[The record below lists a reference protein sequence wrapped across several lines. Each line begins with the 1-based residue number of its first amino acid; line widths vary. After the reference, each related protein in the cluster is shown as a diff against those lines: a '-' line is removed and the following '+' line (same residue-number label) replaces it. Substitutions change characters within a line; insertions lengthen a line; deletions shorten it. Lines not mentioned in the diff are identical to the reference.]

1 MALVRI
7 ENLKRLDKVITP
19 ISLGLPFIEW
29 AESKAQELVDK
40 TTTKKNEVDLGQ
52 LLKYRNTT
60 VLLQSSDIKNIFKA
74 SLNKSSDKFEI
85 ILDENQVINDSEKR
99 FIIAHELAHT
109 LFYNYEDRE
118 YKRILNLSYGS
129 KQLEDICD
137 FIALC
142 LLLPKRF
149 ISEEIKNYTDENFS
163 IRKRN
168 ESFLKF
174 IFHLSAK
181 YQLDWHYVMFRLITI
196 LSFLPNSLCIEFSKK
211 EIWKIK
217 WVFQTE
223 TLSAKNLYIPLRSK
237 EINKFPSAKESF
249 TIILDDIISKHKN
262 YSTPYGSIVVGKDHF
277 HTMYQGNIKQFLLK
291 HFTEQYDKLKIYYR
305 INHLDNLILL
315 FPFDGL
321 LK

>member
-223 TLSAKNLYIPLRSK
+223 TLSAKNLYIP
-237 EINKFPSAKESF
+237 
-249 TIILDDIISKHKN
+249 
-262 YSTPYGSIVVGKDHF
+262 
-277 HTMYQGNIKQFLLK
+277 
-291 HFTEQYDKLKIYYR
+291 
-305 INHLDNLILL
+305 
-315 FPFDGL
+315 
-321 LK
+321 

>member
-7 ENLKRLDKVITP
+7 ENLKKLDKVISP

-40 TTTKKNEVDLGQ
+40 TTTKNVVDLKN
-52 LLKYRNTT
+52 LLKYQNTT
-60 VLLQSSDIKNIFKA
+60 VVLKSSKNKSIFKA
-74 SLNKSSDKFEI
+74 SLNKSKDKFEI
-85 ILDENQVINDSEKR
+85 IIDENQVINDSEKK
-99 FIIAHELAHT
+99 FIIAHEIAHT
-109 LFYNYEDRE
+109 LFYNYEDNE

-142 LLLPKRF
+142 LLLPRRF
-149 ISEEIKNYTDENFS
+149 ISEEIKYYTFENNS
-163 IRKRN
+163 LRKRN

-211 EIWKIK
+211 DTWKIK

-223 TLSAKNLYIPLRSK
+223 SLYSKNLYIPFRNK
-237 EINKFPSAKESF
+237 AINKFPSAKESF
-249 TIILDDIISKHKN
+249 NIILDDIIFRHKN
-262 YSTPYGSIVVGKDHF
+262 FSTPYGSIVVGKDHF
-277 HTMYQGNIKQFLLK
+277 KTLYQGNIKQFLIK